1 MEIWIRNDCPEAGID
16 EERLRRRASRAL
28 AALGCDDAELSVW
41 LCDDAVIRDLHCRYM
56 GQDTATNVIS
66 FAQREG
72 DFGDVEPEVLG
83 DVVISTE
90 TARRDADEAG
100 TALEDEVAF
109 LLIHGILHLMG
120 YDHEGDAA
128 DRAPEM
134 EARESELYRLCLD
147 EA

>member
-1 MEIWIRNDCPEAGID
+1 MTDATLNLDGDVHPLEVIEGSMGERAVDISALRATTGYTTFDRGFGNTAETRSSITFING
-16 EERLRRRASRAL
+16 EEGVLVHRGYRIEDL
-28 AALGCDDAELSVW
+28 AANA
-41 LCDDAVIRDLHCRYM
+41 
-56 GQDTATNVIS
+56 S
-66 FAQREG
+66 F
-72 DFGDVEPEVLG
+72 L
-83 DVVISTE
+83 
-90 TARRDADEAG
+90 
-100 TALEDEVAF
+100 EVAF